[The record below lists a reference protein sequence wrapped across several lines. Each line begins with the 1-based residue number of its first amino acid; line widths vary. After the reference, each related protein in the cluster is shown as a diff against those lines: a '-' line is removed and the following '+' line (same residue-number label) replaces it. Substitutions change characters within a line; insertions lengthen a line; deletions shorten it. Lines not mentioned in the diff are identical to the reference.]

1 MLAAGGSLEAT
12 LKAKLSGSFEDA
24 CLLLLK
30 LPFDGYC
37 EKLKK
42 VTRGFVLDDS
52 GGGGGRCNLFV
63 DFTDSNVILM

>member
-1 MLAAGGSLEAT
+1 MWAGGSLEAT

-42 VTRGFVLDDS
+42 VSAVQPNRIGS
-52 GGGGGRCNLFV
+52 GWEQGYSKL
-63 DFTDSNVILM
+63 